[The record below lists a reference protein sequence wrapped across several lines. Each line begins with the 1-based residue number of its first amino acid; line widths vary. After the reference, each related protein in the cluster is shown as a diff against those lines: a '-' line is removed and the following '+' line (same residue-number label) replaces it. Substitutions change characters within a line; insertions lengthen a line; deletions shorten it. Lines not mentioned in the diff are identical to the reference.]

1 MNSRPRQQAWQQA
14 WTDALYGPDGFFLRE
29 VPGHHFRTNVA
40 NPQFPQAVRRIADVL
55 DEVLGL
61 PDPFDVVDVGAG
73 RGELL
78 AALGD
83 VPSRWRLTGVDRAEA
98 DVPFAWSTEIPV
110 VTGLLIA
117 NEWLDSIPLQ
127 VLAGGR
133 EVLVDDRGEEALGE
147 PVDCDWA
154 DRWWPTGDR
163 VEVGAS
169 RDAAWQLAVSR
180 VERGLALAID
190 YGHTRA
196 SRRPTLTG
204 YAHGHQVLPA
214 PDGRRDLT
222 AHVAL
227 DSCAATTGARLLWQ
241 HEALRA
247 IGLSAKLPDATDPSY
262 PLRLEA
268 ASQSRE
274 LLDPLGLGGFG
285 WLVQEVG
292 LPAGW
297 MPW

>member
-1 MNSRPRQQAWQQA
+1 MTALPWQQA
-14 WTDALYGPDGFFLRE
+14 WSEALYGPDGFFLRE
-29 VPGHHFRTNVA
+29 VPGQHFRTNVA
-40 NPQFPQAVRRIADVL
+40 NPQFPQAVRRIADRL
-55 DEVLGL
+55 DDVLGH
-61 PDPFDVVDVGAG
+61 PDPFDVIDVGAG

-78 AALGD
+78 TALGV
-83 VPSRWRLTGVDRAEA
+83 VPSRWRLTGVDHAQA
-98 DVPFAWSTEIPV
+98 DVPFAWSADIPV
-110 VTGLLIA
+110 LTGLLIA

-127 VLAGGR
+127 VLDDGR
-133 EVLVDDRGEEALGE
+133 EVLVDDQGTESMGAS
-147 PVDCDWA
+147 VTSDWA
-154 DRWWPTGDR
+154 ARWWPDGDR

-169 RDAAWQLAVSR
+169 RDTAWQLAVGR
-180 VERGLALAID
+180 IERGLAVAID
-190 YGHTRA
+190 YGHLRA

-204 YAHGHQVLPA
+204 YAHGRQVLPV
-214 PDGRRDLT
+214 PDGSRDLT

-227 DSCAATTGARLLWQ
+227 DSCAAATGARLLWQ

-247 IGLSAKLPDATDPSY
+247 VGLSASLPDASDRSY
-262 PLRLEA
+262 PLLLEA
-268 ASQSRE
+268 ASQARE